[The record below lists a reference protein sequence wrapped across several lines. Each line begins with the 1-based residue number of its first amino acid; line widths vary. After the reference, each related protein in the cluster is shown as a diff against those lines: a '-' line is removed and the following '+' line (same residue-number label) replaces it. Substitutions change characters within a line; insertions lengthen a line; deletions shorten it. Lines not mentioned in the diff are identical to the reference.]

1 MTNPPGYHP
10 TLAVRGIALSLRAAS
25 AKSGDSTVGK
35 WVTLTRTALT
45 ETAMYCC
52 CCRSV
57 IYFFFLAAGFGIS
70 IAISLL
76 VLAGWWVLQQQLL
89 PAGVL
94 SQPASQASPCP
105 LMSPSFPE
113 YRRVKNTAVEYKL
126 PAVFRIALISMFPC
140 VIVLGPGEWLL
151 SEAHA
156 ALGDHRSL
164 LARCVHAVLGIA
176 SAIEV
181 FAISTPK
188 SIDTGTS
195 LRHAS
200 SIGMLIIAGFSLLF
214 AIVASVWT
222 WVVRPPAPGTAKPA
236 PQQMV
241 LVAVLTTSLLVWS
254 AAVRVGS
261 NFEHPELGIDEK
273 LLFPLQV
280 LPEMLQLAIWCV
292 PTLLARVHL
301 SSRWQEWWADSHPGE
316 VSKQPGAQPL
326 AAEEAAKVKAA
337 EVVLDTQLTKH
348 TQHNT
353 KESSTDHRCQ
363 KQRTM
368 ASIGSFPL
376 GESQAG
382 PAICAAVF
390 FIGAAVCIRHARHT
404 TYRLYAIMGLASIM
418 RGIALSLRAASAKS
432 GDSTVGKSVIYF
444 FFLAAGFGIS
454 IAISLLVLAGWWV
467 LQQQLLPAGVLSQ
480 PASQASPCPL
490 MSPSFPEYR
499 RVKNTAVEYKLP
511 AVFRI
516 ALISMFPCVIVLGP
530 GEWLLSEA
538 HAALGDHM
546 LGIASAIEVFAIS
559 TPKSIDTGT
568 SLRHASS
575 IGMLIIA
582 GFSLLFAIVAS
593 VWTWV
598 VRPPAP
604 GTAKPAPQQMVLVA
618 VLTTSL
624 LVWSAAVRVGS
635 NFEHP
640 ELGTDE
646 KLLFPLQVL
655 PEMLQLAIWC
665 VPTLLARVH
674 LSSRWQE
681 WWADSHPGEVSKQPG
696 AQPLA
701 AEEAAKVKAAEV
713 V

>member
-1 MTNPPGYHP
+1 
-10 TLAVRGIALSLRAAS
+10 
-25 AKSGDSTVGK
+25 
-35 WVTLTRTALT
+35 
-45 ETAMYCC
+45 
-52 CCRSV
+52 
-57 IYFFFLAAGFGIS
+57 
-70 IAISLL
+70 
-76 VLAGWWVLQQQLL
+76 
-89 PAGVL
+89 
-94 SQPASQASPCP
+94 
-105 LMSPSFPE
+105 
-113 YRRVKNTAVEYKL
+113 
-126 PAVFRIALISMFPC
+126 
-140 VIVLGPGEWLL
+140 
-151 SEAHA
+151 
-156 ALGDHRSL
+156 
-164 LARCVHAVLGIA
+164 
-176 SAIEV
+176 
-181 FAISTPK
+181 
-188 SIDTGTS
+188 
-195 LRHAS
+195 
-200 SIGMLIIAGFSLLF
+200 
-214 AIVASVWT
+214 
-222 WVVRPPAPGTAKPA
+222 
-236 PQQMV
+236 
-241 LVAVLTTSLLVWS
+241 
-254 AAVRVGS
+254 
-261 NFEHPELGIDEK
+261 
-273 LLFPLQV
+273 
-280 LPEMLQLAIWCV
+280 
-292 PTLLARVHL
+292 
-301 SSRWQEWWADSHPGE
+301 
-316 VSKQPGAQPL
+316 
-326 AAEEAAKVKAA
+326 
-337 EVVLDTQLTKH
+337 
-348 TQHNT
+348 
-353 KESSTDHRCQ
+353 
-363 KQRTM
+363 M

-454 IAISLLVLAGWWV
+454 IAISLLVLAGWI
-467 LQQQLLPAGVLSQ
+467 
-480 PASQASPCPL
+480 
-490 MSPSFPEYR
+490 
-499 RVKNTAVEYKLP
+499 KNTAVEYKLP

-530 GEWLLSEA
+530 V
-538 HAALGDHM
+538 

-604 GTAKPAPQQMVLVA
+604 GTAKPAPQQMVSPLRCLSSSVKLGLQDKGGTSSDIMPCPSCRHTAVVGHVVYAVAHGLWTHLPTLHALWHMLAHMAHLLVTCTCHAHQHDSVGDRAISIWGHACIHACLVTVTGCGQAASACPSLLLLMSLTACDEKRKPLLPLQVLIA

-665 VPTLLARVH
+665 IPTLLARVH

-681 WWADSHPGEVSKQPG
+681 WWADSHPGDVNKQTG

>member
-10 TLAVRGIALSLRAAS
+10 TLAV
-25 AKSGDSTVGK
+25 
-35 WVTLTRTALT
+35 
-45 ETAMYCC
+45 
-52 CCRSV
+52 
-57 IYFFFLAAGFGIS
+57 
-70 IAISLL
+70 
-76 VLAGWWVLQQQLL
+76 
-89 PAGVL
+89 
-94 SQPASQASPCP
+94 
-105 LMSPSFPE
+105 
-113 YRRVKNTAVEYKL
+113 
-126 PAVFRIALISMFPC
+126 
-140 VIVLGPGEWLL
+140 
-151 SEAHA
+151 
-156 ALGDHRSL
+156 
-164 LARCVHAVLGIA
+164 
-176 SAIEV
+176 
-181 FAISTPK
+181 
-188 SIDTGTS
+188 
-195 LRHAS
+195 
-200 SIGMLIIAGFSLLF
+200 
-214 AIVASVWT
+214 
-222 WVVRPPAPGTAKPA
+222 
-236 PQQMV
+236 
-241 LVAVLTTSLLVWS
+241 
-254 AAVRVGS
+254 
-261 NFEHPELGIDEK
+261 
-273 LLFPLQV
+273 
-280 LPEMLQLAIWCV
+280 
-292 PTLLARVHL
+292 
-301 SSRWQEWWADSHPGE
+301 
-316 VSKQPGAQPL
+316 
-326 AAEEAAKVKAA
+326 
-337 EVVLDTQLTKH
+337 
-348 TQHNT
+348 
-353 KESSTDHRCQ
+353 
-363 KQRTM
+363 
-368 ASIGSFPL
+368 
-376 GESQAG
+376 
-382 PAICAAVF
+382 
-390 FIGAAVCIRHARHT
+390 
-404 TYRLYAIMGLASIM
+404 

-530 GEWLLSEA
+530 GEWLLQQ
-538 HAALGDHM
+538 
-546 LGIASAIEVFAIS
+546 
-559 TPKSIDTGT
+559 GT
-568 SLRHASS
+568 A
-575 IGMLIIA
+575 GMLIIA

-635 NFEHP
+635 NFDHP

-713 V
+713 SSTAMQRLSSTMQREYCAVSHHVEYKLPAVFRIALISVFPCVIVLGPGEWLLQRGTAVSPEVVRIMAAKYPNQQPVTTYKSIGRGSKSIPMRTDLQHMGMSATKHMTPRPSNLVRDKAYVCLYHTNSILAPCSQHGLITHCNLR